1 MPAEG
6 DAAHGSRR
14 ASATARP
21 AAPATTC
28 ARGELRRRAGVGPT
42 TWENLLMTTPIPEP
56 VRPVAP
62 LGATGELLAVCRVHG
77 LLPDT
82 GQVGITAIDK
92 RPVEGAVRVRPLGL
106 YADVQAD
113 RAHHGGEEQAVYA
126 YSQEDA
132 DHWSAELGYE
142 VAPGL
147 FGENFRTRGVAT
159 SGAVI
164 GERWHVGTAVLEV
177 THPRTP
183 CSTFARRLGEDRWVK
198 RFTDANRTGAYLRV
212 VTPGEVRAGD
222 AVEVVFTPSHG
233 VTIADWFGSRAAG
246 TMADLAGR
254 LLAAESAGEVRLSAE
269 VRTRAERSIGQR

>member
-1 MPAEG
+1 
-6 DAAHGSRR
+6 
-14 ASATARP
+14 
-21 AAPATTC
+21 
-28 ARGELRRRAGVGPT
+28 
-42 TWENLLMTTPIPEP
+42 MTTPIPDP
-56 VRPVAP
+56 VRPGAP

-77 LLPDT
+77 LLPDA

-92 RPVEGAVRVRPLGL
+92 RPVEGPVKVRTLGL

-142 VAPGL
+142 VTPGL

-159 SGAVI
+159 SGALI
-164 GERWHVGTAVLEV
+164 GERWQVGSAVLEV

-222 AVEVVFTPSHG
+222 SIEVVFRPSHG
-233 VTIADWFGSRAAG
+233 VTIADWFGSRVAG
-246 TMADLAGR
+246 TQADVSGR
-254 LLAAESAGEVRLSAE
+254 LLAAEATGEIRLSGEIRA
-269 VRTRAERSIGQR
+269 RAERSTRER